1 MAFDEALGLIGSALS
16 EGRSKASYLHGS
28 FGSGKSHFMAVLHAL
43 LRGDLQA
50 RSRPELADALAKH
63 RWLGGTNFLLV
74 PYHLIGAESLEAAV
88 LGGYVNHVRVAHRRP
103 AACGVP
109 GAGAHRRCRAIRKTV
124 GARPRHHHRR

>member
-1 MAFDEALGLIGSALS
+1 MTEQLLAPPRAARHQPADLVTTDRSGLGVAP
-16 EGRSKASYLHGS
+16 A
-28 FGSGKSHFMAVLHAL
+28 AL
-43 LRGDLQA
+43 LDGDVAA
-50 RSRPELADALAKH
+50 RSRHELADLVARH
-63 RWLGGTNFLLV
+63 RWLGDTRFLLV